1 MIKYEEWKDKK
12 KDFFKVDVRHVQGNF
27 FPGLQRRAMTLKAG
41 EGIEVIQTFEPH
53 PLYKE
58 MDMLGFVHHTEKLAE
73 NEFHVWFYRTEEK
86 EPEGSAPY
94 RPLALLNYPMIDED
108 LGRIAADFWQATWQ
122 SEKRTLPYEMRLLLS
137 LTNAVGAGRMRQAVR
152 ELVKAY
158 IYGLE
163 SAALDDVFELL
174 AWNQGIGFFS
184 SEIGPSPLFQA
195 YKMIKTQEQRGISR
209 EEICTEIKEKF
220 GEKNQEVQVLF
231 LRAIMI
237 WKMTK
242 YWLWIYIVMEP

>member
-41 EGIEVIQTFEPH
+41 EGIEVIQTFEPY

-58 MDMLGFVHHTEKLAE
+58 MDMLGYIHHTEKLAE

-122 SEKRTLPYEMRLLLS
+122 SEKRTLSYEMRLLLS

-220 GEKNQEVQVLF
+220 GEKNQEVQVL
-231 LRAIMI
+231 
-237 WKMTK
+237 
-242 YWLWIYIVMEP
+242 

>member
-1 MIKYEEWKDKK
+1 MIKYEEWKDRK

-41 EGIEVIQTFEPH
+41 EGIEVIQTFEPY

-58 MDMLGFVHHTEKLAE
+58 MDMLGYIHHTEKLAE

-220 GEKNQEVQVLF
+220 GEKNQEVQVL
-231 LRAIMI
+231 
-237 WKMTK
+237 
-242 YWLWIYIVMEP
+242 

>member
-41 EGIEVIQTFEPH
+41 EGIEVIQTFEPY

-58 MDMLGFVHHTEKLAE
+58 MDMLGYIHHTEKLAE

-184 SEIGPSPLFQA
+184 SEVGPSPLFQA

-220 GEKNQEVQVLF
+220 GEKNQEVQVL
-231 LRAIMI
+231 
-237 WKMTK
+237 
-242 YWLWIYIVMEP
+242 

>member
-41 EGIEVIQTFEPH
+41 EGIEVIQTFEPY

-58 MDMLGFVHHTEKLAE
+58 MDMLGYIHHTEKLAE

-195 YKMIKTQEQRGISR
+195 YKMIKKQEQRGISR

-220 GEKNQEVQVLF
+220 GEKNQEVQVL
-231 LRAIMI
+231 
-237 WKMTK
+237 
-242 YWLWIYIVMEP
+242 

>member
-41 EGIEVIQTFEPH
+41 EGIEVIQTFEPY

-58 MDMLGFVHHTEKLAE
+58 MDMLGYIHHTEKLAE

-220 GEKNQEVQVLF
+220 GEKNQEVQVLS
-231 LRAIMI
+231 LIHI
-237 WKMTK
+237 
-242 YWLWIYIVMEP
+242 

>member
-41 EGIEVIQTFEPH
+41 EGIEVIQTFEPY

-58 MDMLGFVHHTEKLAE
+58 MDMLGYIHHTEKLAE

-108 LGRIAADFWQATWQ
+108 LGRIAADFWQTTWQ

-195 YKMIKTQEQRGISR
+195 YKLIKTQEKRGISR

-220 GEKNQEVQVLF
+220 GEKNQEVQVL
-231 LRAIMI
+231 
-237 WKMTK
+237 
-242 YWLWIYIVMEP
+242 

>member
-58 MDMLGFVHHTEKLAE
+58 MDMLGFVYHTEKLAE

-94 RPLALLNYPMIDED
+94 HPLALLNYPMIDED
-108 LGRIAADFWQATWQ
+108 LGRIAADFWQTTWQ

-220 GEKNQEVQVLF
+220 GEKNQEVQVL
-231 LRAIMI
+231 
-237 WKMTK
+237 
-242 YWLWIYIVMEP
+242 

>member
-41 EGIEVIQTFEPH
+41 EGIEVIQTFEPY

-58 MDMLGFVHHTEKLAE
+58 MDMLGYIHHTEKLAE

-86 EPEGSAPY
+86 ESEGSAPY
-94 RPLALLNYPMIDED
+94 RPLTLLNYPMIDED

-220 GEKNQEVQVLF
+220 GEKNQEVQVL
-231 LRAIMI
+231 
-237 WKMTK
+237 
-242 YWLWIYIVMEP
+242 

>member
-12 KDFFKVDVRHVQGNF
+12 KDFFKVDVRHVPGNF

-41 EGIEVIQTFEPH
+41 EGIEVIQTFEPY

-58 MDMLGFVHHTEKLAE
+58 MDMLGYIHHTEKLAE

-220 GEKNQEVQVLF
+220 GEKNQEVQVL
-231 LRAIMI
+231 
-237 WKMTK
+237 
-242 YWLWIYIVMEP
+242 

>member
-41 EGIEVIQTFEPH
+41 EGIEVIQAFEPN

-58 MDMLGFVHHTEKLAE
+58 MDMLGYIHHTEKLAE
-73 NEFHVWFYRTEEK
+73 NEFHVWFYRTEER

-220 GEKNQEVQVLF
+220 GEKNQEVQVL
-231 LRAIMI
+231 
-237 WKMTK
+237 
-242 YWLWIYIVMEP
+242 

>member
-41 EGIEVIQTFEPH
+41 EGIEVIQTFEPY

-58 MDMLGFVHHTEKLAE
+58 MDVLGYIHHTEKLAE

-220 GEKNQEVQVLF
+220 GEKNQEVQVL
-231 LRAIMI
+231 
-237 WKMTK
+237 
-242 YWLWIYIVMEP
+242 

>member
-41 EGIEVIQTFEPH
+41 EGIEVIQTFEPY

-58 MDMLGFVHHTEKLAE
+58 MDMLGYIHHTEKLAE

-163 SAALDDVFELL
+163 SAALDDVFERL

-220 GEKNQEVQVLF
+220 GEKNQEVQVF
-231 LRAIMI
+231 
-237 WKMTK
+237 
-242 YWLWIYIVMEP
+242 

>member
-12 KDFFKVDVRHVQGNF
+12 KDFFKVDVRHVQENF

-41 EGIEVIQTFEPH
+41 EGIEVIQTFEPY

-58 MDMLGFVHHTEKLAE
+58 MDMLGYIHHTEKLAE

-220 GEKNQEVQVLF
+220 GEKNQEVQVL
-231 LRAIMI
+231 
-237 WKMTK
+237 
-242 YWLWIYIVMEP
+242 

>member
-41 EGIEVIQTFEPH
+41 EGIEVIQTFEPYL
-53 PLYKE
+53 LYKE
-58 MDMLGFVHHTEKLAE
+58 MDMLGYIHHTEKLAE

-220 GEKNQEVQVLF
+220 GEKNQEVQVL
-231 LRAIMI
+231 
-237 WKMTK
+237 
-242 YWLWIYIVMEP
+242 

>member
-41 EGIEVIQTFEPH
+41 EGIEVIQTFEPY

-58 MDMLGFVHHTEKLAE
+58 MDMLGYIHHTEKLAE

-220 GEKNQEVQVLF
+220 GGVFQCNSH
-231 LRAIMI
+231 I
-237 WKMTK
+237 
-242 YWLWIYIVMEP
+242 

>member
-41 EGIEVIQTFEPH
+41 EGIEVIQTFEPY

-58 MDMLGFVHHTEKLAE
+58 MDMLGYIHHTEKLAE

-152 ELVKAY
+152 ERVKAY

-184 SEIGPSPLFQA
+184 SEIGPSPLFQV

-220 GEKNQEVQVLF
+220 GEKNQEVQVL
-231 LRAIMI
+231 
-237 WKMTK
+237 
-242 YWLWIYIVMEP
+242 

>member
-41 EGIEVIQTFEPH
+41 EGLEVIQTFEPY

-58 MDMLGFVHHTEKLAE
+58 MDMLGYIHHTEKLAE

-220 GEKNQEVQVLF
+220 GEKNQEVQVL
-231 LRAIMI
+231 
-237 WKMTK
+237 
-242 YWLWIYIVMEP
+242 

>member
-27 FPGLQRRAMTLKAG
+27 FPGLQKRAMTLKAG

-58 MDMLGFVHHTEKLAE
+58 MDMLGYIHHTEKLAE

-220 GEKNQEVQVLF
+220 GEKNQEVQVL
-231 LRAIMI
+231 
-237 WKMTK
+237 
-242 YWLWIYIVMEP
+242 

>member
-27 FPGLQRRAMTLKAG
+27 FPGLQRRAMTLKPG
-41 EGIEVIQTFEPH
+41 EGIEVIQTFEPY

-58 MDMLGFVHHTEKLAE
+58 MDMLGYIHHTEKLAE

-220 GEKNQEVQVLF
+220 GEKNQEVQVL
-231 LRAIMI
+231 
-237 WKMTK
+237 
-242 YWLWIYIVMEP
+242 

>member
-12 KDFFKVDVRHVQGNF
+12 KDFFKVDVRHVQGNY

-41 EGIEVIQTFEPH
+41 EGIEVIQTFEPY

-58 MDMLGFVHHTEKLAE
+58 MDMLGYIHHTEKLAE

-137 LTNAVGAGRMRQAVR
+137 LTNAVGVGRMRQAVR

-220 GEKNQEVQVLF
+220 GEKNQEVQVL
-231 LRAIMI
+231 
-237 WKMTK
+237 
-242 YWLWIYIVMEP
+242 

>member
-41 EGIEVIQTFEPH
+41 EGIEVIQTFEPY

-58 MDMLGFVHHTEKLAE
+58 MDMLGYIHHTEKLAE
-73 NEFHVWFYRTEEK
+73 NEFHVWFYRIEEK

-220 GEKNQEVQVLF
+220 GEKNQEVQVL
-231 LRAIMI
+231 
-237 WKMTK
+237 
-242 YWLWIYIVMEP
+242 

>member
-27 FPGLQRRAMTLKAG
+27 FPGLQRRVMTLKAG
-41 EGIEVIQTFEPH
+41 EGIEVIQTFEPY

-58 MDMLGFVHHTEKLAE
+58 MDMLGYIHHTEKLAE

-220 GEKNQEVQVLF
+220 GEKNQEVQVL
-231 LRAIMI
+231 
-237 WKMTK
+237 
-242 YWLWIYIVMEP
+242 

>member
-41 EGIEVIQTFEPH
+41 EGIEVIQTFEPY

-58 MDMLGFVHHTEKLAE
+58 MDMLGYIHHTEKLAE
-73 NEFHVWFYRTEEK
+73 NEFHVWFYQTEEK

-220 GEKNQEVQVLF
+220 GEKNQEVQVL
-231 LRAIMI
+231 
-237 WKMTK
+237 
-242 YWLWIYIVMEP
+242 

>member
-41 EGIEVIQTFEPH
+41 EGIEVIQTFEPY

-58 MDMLGFVHHTEKLAE
+58 MDMLGYIHHTEKLAE

-209 EEICTEIKEKF
+209 EEICTKIKEKF
-220 GEKNQEVQVLF
+220 GEKNQEVQVL
-231 LRAIMI
+231 
-237 WKMTK
+237 
-242 YWLWIYIVMEP
+242 

>member
-12 KDFFKVDVRHVQGNF
+12 KDFFKVDVRYVQGNF

-41 EGIEVIQTFEPH
+41 EGIEVIQTFEPY

-58 MDMLGFVHHTEKLAE
+58 MDMLGYIHHTEELAE

-220 GEKNQEVQVLF
+220 GEKNQEVQVL
-231 LRAIMI
+231 
-237 WKMTK
+237 
-242 YWLWIYIVMEP
+242 

>member
-108 LGRIAADFWQATWQ
+108 LGRIAADFWQTIWQ

-195 YKMIKTQEQRGISR
+195 YKLIKTQEKRGISR

-220 GEKNQEVQVLF
+220 GEKNQEVQVL
-231 LRAIMI
+231 
-237 WKMTK
+237 
-242 YWLWIYIVMEP
+242 

>member
-1 MIKYEEWKDKK
+1 MIKYKEWKDKK

-58 MDMLGFVHHTEKLAE
+58 MDMLGYIHHTEKLAE

-108 LGRIAADFWQATWQ
+108 LGRIAADFWQTTWQ

-137 LTNAVGAGRMRQAVR
+137 LTNAVGTGRMRQAVR

-195 YKMIKTQEQRGISR
+195 YKLIKTQEKRGISR

-220 GEKNQEVQVLF
+220 GEKNQEVQVL
-231 LRAIMI
+231 
-237 WKMTK
+237 
-242 YWLWIYIVMEP
+242 

>member
-1 MIKYEEWKDKK
+1 MIRYEEWKDKK

-41 EGIEVIQTFEPH
+41 EGIEVIQTFEPY

-58 MDMLGFVHHTEKLAE
+58 MDMLGYIHHTEKLAE

-108 LGRIAADFWQATWQ
+108 LGRIAADFWQATWR
-122 SEKRTLPYEMRLLLS
+122 SERRTEMRLPLS

-220 GEKNQEVQVLF
+220 GEKNQEVQVL
-231 LRAIMI
+231 
-237 WKMTK
+237 
-242 YWLWIYIVMEP
+242 

>member
-1 MIKYEEWKDKK
+1 MIKYEEWKDKR
-12 KDFFKVDVRHVQGNF
+12 KDFFKVDVRHVPGNF

-41 EGIEVIQTFEPH
+41 EGIEVIQTFEPY

-58 MDMLGFVHHTEKLAE
+58 MDMLGYIHHTEKLAE

-220 GEKNQEVQVLF
+220 GEKNQEVQVL
-231 LRAIMI
+231 
-237 WKMTK
+237 
-242 YWLWIYIVMEP
+242 

>member
-41 EGIEVIQTFEPH
+41 EGIEVIQTFEPY

-58 MDMLGFVHHTEKLAE
+58 MDMLGYIHHTEKLAE

-122 SEKRTLPYEMRLLLS
+122 SEKCTLPYEMRLLLS

-220 GEKNQEVQVLF
+220 GEKNQEVQVL
-231 LRAIMI
+231 
-237 WKMTK
+237 
-242 YWLWIYIVMEP
+242 

>member
-1 MIKYEEWKDKK
+1 MIEYEEWKDKK

-41 EGIEVIQTFEPH
+41 EGIEVIQTFEPY

-58 MDMLGFVHHTEKLAE
+58 MDMLGYIHHTEKLAE

-220 GEKNQEVQVLF
+220 GEKNQEVQVL
-231 LRAIMI
+231 
-237 WKMTK
+237 
-242 YWLWIYIVMEP
+242 

>member
-58 MDMLGFVHHTEKLAE
+58 MDMLGYIHHTEKLAE
-73 NEFHVWFYRTEEK
+73 NKFHVWFYRTEEK

-220 GEKNQEVQVLF
+220 GEKNQEVQVL
-231 LRAIMI
+231 
-237 WKMTK
+237 
-242 YWLWIYIVMEP
+242 

>member
-108 LGRIAADFWQATWQ
+108 LGRIAADFWQTTWQ
-122 SEKRTLPYEMRLLLS
+122 SENRTLPYEMRLLLS

-220 GEKNQEVQVLF
+220 GEKNQEVQVL
-231 LRAIMI
+231 
-237 WKMTK
+237 
-242 YWLWIYIVMEP
+242 